1 MKKVNVFS
9 ISFWICLSVSIILIV
24 VGFILPPRG
33 VIDGSVLTAA
43 GEMLGFAVLGM
54 LPKILSKAK
63 NAKISTPSGTSIEV
77 ETHEKESNGENC

>member
-9 ISFWICLSVSIILIV
+9 VSFWICLSVSIILIV

-43 GEMLGFAVLGM
+43 GELLGFAVLGM

-63 NAKISTPSGTSIEV
+63 STRVSTPSGTSIEI
-77 ETHEKESNGENC
+77 ETHDKEHNGENC